1 MLLRN
6 GPRASDGDGIVKY
19 PLSGHF
25 FFFICGEELGWE
37 VKTPGELRVSKVARL
52 DQRAAL
58 RGVTSQCHGGS
69 PLSLDL
75 GPLVGGKTGRRE
87 LATQPT
93 FPSTLPTPSQGLGVP
108 VGYFSSRKDP
118 RVLWIRLFSLPPP
131 PASPAG

>member
-1 MLLRN
+1 M
-6 GPRASDGDGIVKY
+6 
-19 PLSGHF
+19 
-25 FFFICGEELGWE
+25 
-37 VKTPGELRVSKVARL
+37 SKVARL

-58 RGVTSQCHGGS
+58 KGVTSQCRGGS

-87 LATQPT
+87 FATQPT

-118 RVLWIRLFSLPPP
+118 RVLWIRLFSSLLLLPALQDSSRHTGRA
-131 PASPAG
+131 PAVGP